1 MNETWFKLSLV
12 KEILNIKTLT
22 AALAIL
28 VAACMAG
35 NAQTTVNSGI
45 VGYQTITVPVG
56 LSTAGFPLL
65 NPDVLKVSTT
75 TLTGAALALEGQTNV
90 GALLSSVEP
99 YYIEVYSGTLKGDR
113 FDVDVAATIGA
124 ANGNVVLNS
133 ASLNNTLLFSS
144 VGSNLNGATVA
155 LRKHITIEQ
164 VQGMASSPLVGN
176 NNASSADQIQFYDN
190 VSAAIAAYFL
200 RADGITWRK
209 VGTTDVANKIPIPSG
224 VGVFFSKK
232 TGVAT
237 LTAVGNVRLNDF
249 SVPYRLGLQL
259 AASGVPIDVTP
270 TSQGGTAANGWTGNN
285 NPSSA
290 DQIQVYNP
298 AVSAFDSYFLRGD
311 GTTWRKVG
319 TTDAVTTTVVATS
332 GQAFFVSR
340 KTADSSNILVN
351 PVTD

>member
-1 MNETWFKLSLV
+1 M
-12 KEILNIKTLT
+12 KTIT
-22 AALAIL
+22 AALAIH
-28 VAACMAG
+28 VAAVMAG

>member
-1 MNETWFKLSLV
+1 V
-12 KEILNIKTLT
+12 KEILNMKTIT
-22 AALAIL
+22 AALAIH
-28 VAACMAG
+28 VAAVMAG

>member
-1 MNETWFKLSLV
+1 M
-12 KEILNIKTLT
+12 KTLT

-249 SVPYRLGLQL
+249 SVPYRVGLQL

-270 TSQGGTAANGWTGNN
+270 TSQGGTAANGWTGSN

>member
-1 MNETWFKLSLV
+1 M
-12 KEILNIKTLT
+12 KTIT
-22 AALAIL
+22 AALAIH
-28 VAACMAG
+28 VAAVMAG

-113 FDVDVAATIGA
+113 FDVDVAATIAA